1 MGVMKDLYTEIV
13 ELLETTNMTFKEIAL
28 TLDIPIEMVYD
39 VAQDVGEF
47 DE

>member
-1 MGVMKDLYTEIV
+1 MAVMKDLYTDIV
-13 ELLETTNMTFKEIAL
+13 ELLQTTDMTFREIAL
-28 TLDIPIEMVYD
+28 TLDISIEMVYN